1 MPLPLPAPLT
11 DGVLHAVTAAA
22 APSESFGLTGLS
34 AWVADTMAALGW
46 AGVGMMTFL
55 ETLLPVIPSE
65 VVLPLAGFLAYQG
78 SINLVAAFVAAT
90 VGTALGAQALYE
102 IARAVGLER
111 SMWLLAH
118 VPFVDRD
125 DADAAQR
132 WFVRHGRG
140 AVFFGRL
147 IPGVRSLISLPA
159 GASGMHR
166 GQFAAYTLAGSTIW
180 NLLLIGAGYGLGS
193 QWQKIEG
200 YTTYLN
206 DVVYGAIVLVGL
218 WLVVRSLRRT
228 RARRAGTLGPPPPAR
243 PADAGPRTETGTE
256 ARAEEAGTEAA
267 AREARA
273 GGPGARGRHVAAGE
287 RGTTTG

>member
-1 MPLPLPAPLT
+1 MPPLLPPTLV
-11 DGVLHAVTAAA
+11 DGALHAVVTLTAAA
-22 APSESFGLTGLS
+22 SAPSESFGLTGLS
-34 AWVADTMAALGW
+34 GWVADTMASLGW
-46 AGVGMMTFL
+46 AGVGVMTFL
-55 ETLLPVIPSE
+55 ETLIPVIPSE
-65 VVLPLAGFLAYQG
+65 VVLPLAGFLSYNG

-102 IARAVGLER
+102 IARLIGLDR

-118 VPFVDRD
+118 VPFVSAD

-166 GQFAAYTLAGSTIW
+166 GQFAAFTLAGSTIW

-200 YTTYLN
+200 YTKYLN
-206 DVVYGAIVLVGL
+206 YVVYAAIVLFGL
-218 WLVVRSLRRT
+218 FLVVRSVRRT
-228 RARRAGTLGPPPPAR
+228 RAERAATRRPDG
-243 PADAGPRTETGTE
+243 AGPR
-256 ARAEEAGTEAA
+256 
-267 AREARA
+267 
-273 GGPGARGRHVAAGE
+273 GRHAVAGE
-287 RGTTTG
+287 RGPASS